1 MDFKTRLQKLF
12 HTDKWW
18 GKTIFVILTYAVFWC
33 VFYGSWF
40 LLPEDYF
47 ESHNISMNEWV
58 FLFITVVL
66 VPIISFL
73 LLPRFIKKVFYI
85 KNSFLY
91 ILHTIFILISLFLFF
106 FLLITEALKN
116 FSGFI

>member
-18 GKTIFVILTYAVFWC
+18 GRTIFIILTYAVFLC
-33 VFYGSWF
+33 VCYG
-40 LLPEDYF
+40 
-47 ESHNISMNEWV
+47 V
-58 FLFITVVL
+58 LFIPARLFGDSSFGQVIFFSYVFVL

-73 LLPRFIKKVFYI
+73 LLPRFIKKIFYI

-106 FLLITEALKN
+106 FLLITQALKN

>member
-18 GKTIFVILTYAVFWC
+18 GKTIFIVLVYAVFWC
-33 VFYGSWF
+33 VFYGLLF
-40 LLPEDYF
+40 LIPDEFF
-47 ESHNISMNEWV
+47 EFYNIPGFV
-58 FLFITVVL
+58 VLIYALFIIPL
-66 VPIISFL
+66 LSFF
-73 LLPRFIKKVFYI
+73 LPRFIKRVFYV

-91 ILHTIFILISLFLFF
+91 IIHIIFILVSLFLFF

-116 FSGFI
+116 FNGFI

>member
-18 GKTIFVILTYAVFWC
+18 GRTIFIILTYAVFWC
-33 VFYGSWF
+33 VFYG
-40 LLPEDYF
+40 
-47 ESHNISMNEWV
+47 V
-58 FLFITVVL
+58 LFIPARLFGDSSFGQVIFFSYVFVL

-73 LLPRFIKKVFYI
+73 LLPRFIKKIFYI